1 MKVEAFTKYA
11 DLPELIKG
19 SLLHSKEMFHLLEQ
33 HTNAQPIMIVAFD
46 NKKEAGH
53 IIAVKY
59 RELRIIPP
67 GYYTWYTIHGEG
79 TYLPECKNKEEIFK
93 LLIEKLFT
101 LFDFNHTFI
110 DIRNLKDARF
120 AYNILSKKNFFPR
133 RDRRI
138 YISLHSKEPEKRLT
152 RTYRANIRKAEQ
164 RGVTHKQISE
174 HKEIETAIKILR
186 RYYASKLRNH
196 LPPTEF
202 LLHLLTNSNNEE
214 TTARMFAIYHKEKII
229 GCSLC
234 IYDKDRAYLA
244 YSCGLRKSHPLL
256 YPGIMAVWV
265 AIKDAYKRGFQHFEF
280 LEPQG
285 TSIPSGYLNFLL
297 NFGGKQVSTLRW
309 RHFKWN
315 IINKIL
321 KAIYV

>member
-1 MKVEAFTKYA
+1 MIVEAFTKYEE
-11 DLPELIKG
+11 LPELIND
-19 SLLHSKEMFHLLEQ
+19 SLLHSKEMFRLLEQ
-33 HTNAQPIMIVAFD
+33 DTKAQPIMIVAFD
-46 NKKEAGH
+46 KGKEVGH

-67 GYYTWYTIHGEG
+67 GFYMWYTIHGEG

-120 AYNILSKKNFFPR
+120 AYDILSKKNFFPR

-152 RTYRANIRKAEQ
+152 RTYRACIRKAEQ
-164 RGVTHKQISE
+164 RGVRYKEISDL
-174 HKEIETAIKILR
+174 KEIESAIKILR

-202 LLHLLTNSNNEE
+202 LLHLLTNNSSE
-214 TTARMFAIYHKEKII
+214 TKARMFAVYHKEKII

-234 IYDKDRAYLA
+234 IYEKEHAYLA

-256 YPGIMAVWV
+256 YPGIMAVWA
-265 AIKDAYKRGFQHFEF
+265 AIKDTYRRGIPHFEF

-285 TSIPSGYLNFLL
+285 ANIPSGYLNFLL